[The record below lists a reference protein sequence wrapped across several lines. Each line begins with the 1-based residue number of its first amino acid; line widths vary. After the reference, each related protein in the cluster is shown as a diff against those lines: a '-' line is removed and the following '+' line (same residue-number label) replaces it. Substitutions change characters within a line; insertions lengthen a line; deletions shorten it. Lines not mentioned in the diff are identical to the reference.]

1 MSFCKTAPPLPTPL
15 SPRGGCGVGG
25 RGIIHIVFAAPK
37 GTVFASY
44 RSKKQMAGID
54 FAQILSGIGYGSV
67 ERYFEFRSFE
77 FKMSKKERLNSNGS
91 F

>member
-1 MSFCKTAPPLPTPL
+1 MHSEYFKTYTHVFLKMNEVRTLGKAP
-15 SPRGGCGVGG
+15 
-25 RGIIHIVFAAPK
+25 HIVFAAPK

-67 ERYFEFRSFE
+67 ERYLSFE